1 MDQRPALRLEGLTK
15 TFGDVVAV
23 NDVTLEVPR
32 GVVFGYL
39 GPNGAGKTTTIRM
52 LLGLLKPSGG
62 TAHMNGFDAWVDRE
76 RAHRSLGYLP
86 GDFDAYPDLTSA
98 EYLRYLA
105 DLRGNVAW
113 SEVEKLSERLDLRM
127 DIRFGTLSHGNKQK
141 LGIVQAFMHRPELLI
156 LDEPTSGLDPLV
168 QQEFLTLVNEARA
181 EGRTIFMSS
190 HVLSEVE
197 AVADQFGML
206 NEGTLLLVDRV
217 AALRERALHTIEM
230 TFASPPPVDHLSAIE
245 GVRDLFVDGVHLRLT
260 IEGSTAELMEWAAPY
275 GIEKIRSTEPDLE
288 DMFLEMYGERS

>member
-23 NDVTLEVPR
+23 DDVTLEVPR
-32 GVVFGYL
+32 GVIFGYL

-62 TAHMNGFDAWVDRE
+62 TAHMNGFDAWADRE

-113 SEVEKLSERLDLRM
+113 SEVEKLAERLDLRM
-127 DIRFGTLSHGNKQK
+127 NIRFGTLSHGNKQK

-168 QQEFLTLVNEARA
+168 QQEFLTMVSEARA
-181 EGRTIFMSS
+181 EGRTVFMSS

-206 NEGTLLLVDRV
+206 NEGKLLLVDRV
-217 AALRERALHTIEM
+217 AALHERALHTIEI
-230 TFASPPPVDHLSAIE
+230 TFASPPPVDHLSALE
-245 GVRDLFVDGVHLRLT
+245 GVRDLFVDGVHMRLT
-260 IEGSTAELMEWAAPY
+260 IEGSTAQLMEWAAPY

-288 DMFLEMYGERS
+288 DMFLEMYGDHP

>member
-1 MDQRPALRLEGLTK
+1 MDRPALRLERLSK
-15 TFGDVVAV
+15 TFGDVLAV
-23 NDVTLEVPR
+23 DDVSLEVPR

-52 LLGLLKPSGG
+52 LLGLLKPSAGS
-62 TAHMNGFDAWVDRE
+62 AHVNGFDAWADRE

-105 DLRGNVAW
+105 ELRGNVAW
-113 SEVEKLSERLDLRM
+113 SEVEKLAERLELRM
-127 DIRFGTLSHGNKQK
+127 DVRFGTLSHGNKQK
-141 LGIVQAFMHRPELLI
+141 LGIVQAFMHRPDFLV

-168 QQEFLTLVNEARA
+168 QQEFLSLVGEARA
-181 EGRTIFMSS
+181 EGRTVFMSS

-197 AVADQFGML
+197 AVADMFGML
-206 NEGTLLLVDRV
+206 NEGRLLLVDRV
-217 AALRERALHTIEM
+217 AGLRERALHTIEM
-230 TFASPPPVDHLSAIE
+230 TFASPPPVDHLRTIE
-245 GVRDLFVDGVHLRLT
+245 GVRDLFADGVHLRLT
-260 IEGSTAELMEWAAPY
+260 IEGSTVELMEWAAPY

-288 DMFLEMYGERS
+288 ELFLEMYEGHA

>member
-23 NDVTLEVPR
+23 DDVTLEVPR
-32 GVVFGYL
+32 GVIFGYL

-62 TAHMNGFDAWVDRE
+62 TAHMNGFDAWADRE

-113 SEVEKLSERLDLRM
+113 SEVEKLAERLDLRM
-127 DIRFGTLSHGNKQK
+127 NIRFGTLSHGNKQK

-168 QQEFLTLVNEARA
+168 QQEFLTMVSEARA
-181 EGRTIFMSS
+181 EGRTVFMSS

-206 NEGTLLLVDRV
+206 NEGKLLLVDRV
-217 AALRERALHTIEM
+217 AALRERALHTIEI
-230 TFASPPPVDHLSAIE
+230 TFASPPPVDHLSALE
-245 GVRDLFVDGVHLRLT
+245 GVRDLFVDGVHMRLT
-260 IEGSTAELMEWAAPY
+260 IEGSTAQLMEWAAPY

-288 DMFLEMYGERS
+288 DMFLEMYGDHP